1 MCNTS
6 NERIPEFSFIDGAQS
21 LPRAW
26 VIINCRTVPSC
37 LYAPK
42 LRVSIWRELVGI
54 ESAAT
59 FRADRLK
66 ITSLTFDICLSNHP
80 SDLNL

>member
-21 LPRAW
+21 LPRACSRLLSIAGLYTA
-26 VIINCRTVPSC
+26 VSRLHSCRSVFGGT
-37 LYAPK
+37 
-42 LRVSIWRELVGI
+42 
-54 ESAAT
+54 ESTASYGAKK
-59 FRADRLK
+59 LK
-66 ITSLTFDICLSNHP
+66 IRFVTSDICLSNHP